1 MGIELRQLPGGRR
14 QGELGHPRGG
24 GRQVVTVM
32 ADFTVFKSDADC
44 IRFRSRVLLQNSR
57 YADNAFIKEAIADHD
72 STRWPRA

>member
-1 MGIELRQLPGGRR
+1 
-14 QGELGHPRGG
+14 
-24 GRQVVTVM
+24 M

-72 STRWPRA
+72 SDKMAGGLKDAGLRHELGVRGEPEVGHDNR